1 MRSRM
6 AAAKR
11 PQHPPGPAAPDTAA
25 GADSHGDFAAELD
38 RVLASA
44 AFKSSRRHRRLLDY
58 LVRHTLDGREAALK
72 ESVLAAEVFERSMST
87 FDPVH
92 DTIVRVEARRLRQR
106 LQQYYVGEGQNA
118 LVQIGLPVGSY
129 VPTLQRRE
137 DATAQRAGSLQVN
150 DLVER
155 GYHFMR
161 QADEVGIRKGL
172 ERFEAA
178 LRLEPDHAGAYLGAA
193 RAWLNLV
200 SALLVAPLPW
210 VEHATE
216 ALRRSLELDPQQPD
230 ALTLLG
236 SMLHR
241 YEFDWKAAEQH
252 LRRAVDMAPQ
262 RAFTHSGYGFH
273 LMLAGRYEDAQRQL
287 KVVRDLDPHFLNGR
301 LQMAMLRIAQERYD
315 DADKELDAV
324 LDLSP
329 ADMPARAM
337 AAAIRLNRGDPASAL
352 ERYRTLDLEA
362 PHQSVGLTGMA
373 QSLAMLGRRDE
384 TIAALATLRE
394 RFTQRYV
401 SPYQVALVHWRLGDA
416 DQTLKCLDDAAASRD
431 PNLIFAP
438 TDPAFAGLRGQARFD
453 SLLQRH
459 RRATI

>member
-1 MRSRM
+1 M
-6 AAAKR
+6 AATNR
-11 PQHPPGPAAPDTAA
+11 PDDAPGPAVPEFAPAPDSRA
-25 GADSHGDFAAELD
+25 DFAAELE

-44 AFKSSRRHRRLLDY
+44 AFKSSRRHRRLLEY
-58 LVRHTLDGREAALK
+58 LVRHTLEGQEVALK
-72 ESVLAAEVFERSMST
+72 ESVLAAEVFDRSVAT
-87 FDPVH
+87 FDPVT

-106 LQQYYVGEGQNA
+106 LQQYYAGEGQRA
-118 LVQIGLPVGSY
+118 FVQIGLPVGSY
-129 VPTLQRRE
+129 VPMLQRHE
-137 DATAQRAGSLQVN
+137 DAGARRAGSLQVN

-161 QADEVGIRKGL
+161 QADEAGIRKGL

-216 ALRRSLELDPQQPD
+216 ALRRSLELDPRQPE

-241 YEFDWKAAEQH
+241 YEFDWKAGEQH
-252 LRRAVDMAPQ
+252 LRQAVALAPQ

-273 LMLAGRYEDAQRQL
+273 LMLAGRYADAQRQL
-287 KVVRDLDPHFLNGR
+287 KIVRDLDPHFLNGR

-324 LDLSP
+324 LDLAP

-337 AAAIRLNRGDPASAL
+337 AAAIRLYRGDPGDAL
-352 ERYRTLDLEA
+352 ERYRALDLEA
-362 PHQSVGLTGMA
+362 PQQSVGLTGTA
-373 QSLAMLGRRDE
+373 QCLAMLGRSDDAR
-384 TIAALATLRE
+384 AVLATLRE
-394 RFTQRYV
+394 RFAERYV
-401 SPYQVALVHWRLGDA
+401 SPYQVALVHWRLGETSE
-416 DQTLKCLDDAAASRD
+416 TLRCLDDAAASRD

-438 TDPAFAGLRGQARFD
+438 TDPAFAGLRGHTRFD

-459 RRATI
+459 RRATA